1 MANSVN
7 FRLKLLI
14 DVRRNKV
21 VLAETEQDFVD
32 VLISLLTIPMGNIAR
47 LLKSH
52 TTVLGCYKNL
62 NKSVED
68 MDIGH
73 FETEAC
79 KTMLTDL
86 RSTKD
91 IHRKRLK
98 MNMSSTNP
106 SKFFVCPS
114 FFKSDSYGHS
124 AYSNFKN
131 TRCSCG
137 ALMTYQI
144 QVPEEE
150 QVEKL
155 IGNKEDGVFV
165 NCRSSFIVTDD
176 LKVTSNSIGVLMK
189 VLNDRGYAGFSD
201 LQETLIDVGFEEVRS
216 LLGCLLSS
224 EAALTCTFLKKTRM
238 MRNLRMLSPPAP
250 KNVKVCSVEVYVR
263 KLDMEIL
270 YAECN
275 GDFVD
280 SLLSFL
286 VHPLELA
293 CSLSNDNTILGCVG
307 NLCKSQCRG
316 EASKSLLLPSTY
328 SCSNNNLL
336 DYGYQSTTYEC
347 LIRNSYSSCEVARSI
362 SRLPIAGEKAA
373 SLYPSNPKIKS
384 GTSSGYGTGFMKKNT
399 KFIVSNDLT
408 ITPMNTSSTI
418 GLLKKLQVDISD
430 LEKYQINISKVE
442 LISILRAS
450 LISSSALT
458 KGLSNLLV
466 KKPKEEA

>member
-1 MANSVN
+1 
-7 FRLKLLI
+7 
-14 DVRRNKV
+14 
-21 VLAETEQDFVD
+21 
-32 VLISLLTIPMGNIAR
+32 
-47 LLKSH
+47 
-52 TTVLGCYKNL
+52 
-62 NKSVED
+62 

-79 KTMLTDL
+79 KSMLTDL

-91 IHRKRLK
+91 MHRKRLK

-124 AYSNFKN
+124 AYSNFKY

-137 ALMTYQI
+137 ALMTSQI

-155 IGNKEDGVFV
+155 IGNNEDGVFI

-176 LKVTSNSIGVLMK
+176 LKVTSNSFGVLMK

-201 LQETLIDVGFEEVRS
+201 LQETLIDVGFEEVRT
-216 LLGCLLSS
+216 LLGCLFTS
-224 EAALTCTFLKKTRM
+224 EAALTCTFLKKTCM
-238 MRNLRMLSPPAP
+238 TRNLRMLSPPAP
-250 KNVKVCSVEVYVR
+250 KNVKVCSVEVYSR
-263 KLDMEIL
+263 KLDREIL

-293 CSLSNDNTILGCVG
+293 CSLANDNTMLGCVG
-307 NLCKSQCRG
+307 NLCTSPCRG
-316 EASKSLLLPSTY
+316 AASKSLLLPSFY

-347 LIRNSYSSCEVARSI
+347 LICNSYSSCKVARSI
-362 SRLPIAGEKAA
+362 SRLPIAGEKAV

-384 GTSSGYGTGFMKKNT
+384 GTSSGYGIGFMKKNT

-442 LISILRAS
+442 RTLNVISERAECTS
-450 LISSSALT
+450 GFVHCKDESNTCCCYSSCSRMVSSSSNDISRLIVSSRIPYKSNSCETLT
-458 KGLSNLLV
+458 YYVPSLYLTHKQN
-466 KKPKEEA
+466 KWFIPE